1 MIIKNHAVGI
11 NASDVNFTAGAYL
24 PGVRQGFELTKIY
37 QKINVNVLCF
47 LLIVTFT
54 SFISPPFTV
63 GFEAVGTVVAAGAKA
78 MAKEGDYVAY
88 MENGAFTE
96 YQTTRR
102 VFPIP
107 SLETEYIPLL
117 VSGLTA
123 AIALKVNGIDVFHQN
138 SDSKPPRIGLVTAAA
153 GGTGMKITIN
163 SLKNRF

>member
-1 MIIKNHAVGI
+1 M
-11 NASDVNFTAGAYL
+11 
-24 PGVRQGFELTKIY
+24 
-37 QKINVNVLCF
+37 
-47 LLIVTFT
+47 
-54 SFISPPFTV
+54 SPPFTV

-78 MAKEGDYVAY
+78 MAKEGDHVAY

-107 SLETEYIPLL
+107 SLETEYITLL

-138 SDSKPPRIGLVTAAA
+138 SESKSPRIGLVTAAA
-153 GGTGMKITIN
+153 GGTGMKIIKKNAFQRFKSFRTICY
-163 SLKNRF
+163 STYENRWNRKSHRYLQYC

>member
-1 MIIKNHAVGI
+1 M
-11 NASDVNFTAGAYL
+11 
-24 PGVRQGFELTKIY
+24 
-37 QKINVNVLCF
+37 
-47 LLIVTFT
+47 
-54 SFISPPFTV
+54 SPPFTV

-138 SDSKPPRIGLVTAAA
+138 PESKPPRIGLVTAAA

-163 SLKNRF
+163 SVKNNF

>member
-1 MIIKNHAVGI
+1 M
-11 NASDVNFTAGAYL
+11 
-24 PGVRQGFELTKIY
+24 
-37 QKINVNVLCF
+37 
-47 LLIVTFT
+47 
-54 SFISPPFTV
+54 SPPFTV

-78 MAKEGDYVAY
+78 MAKEGDHVAY

-107 SLETEYIPLL
+107 SLETEYITLL

-138 SDSKPPRIGLVTAAA
+138 SESKSPRIGLVTAAA
-153 GGTGMKITIN
+153 GGTGMKII
-163 SLKNRF
+163 KKKRFSAIQIIQDNLLLNL